1 MYVLKRKS
9 QFYKWFFF
17 CNLVAYRIKEHTQQ
31 LELVELYEK
40 KHSKME
46 AKTGLIGDDGN
57 MSPCAN

>member
-1 MYVLKRKS
+1 M
-9 QFYKWFFF
+9 
-17 CNLVAYRIKEHTQQ
+17 AYRIKEHTQQ